1 MYKCIDK
8 VNNEE
13 IRRRSKEGLL
23 NVINEK
29 FIDYNKGQGLK
40 VACEGGEGT
49 YYLIQRDNTKE
60 NK

>member
-40 VACEGGEGT
+40 VSCYCIKDT

-60 NK
+60 DK